1 MVANSFPLRRRVPE
15 VFRMNFIGLSL
26 ALLLFQTGP
35 SQTPSA
41 QAPASIAG
49 FVVKLGTN
57 EPLSKAVV
65 TITSV
70 DGGRGQ
76 MYSASTSTDGR
87 FLLDKIPA
95 GKYRLGANRS
105 GYVRYEFGSRGPN
118 RRGLDITVGAGQKMT
133 QIMLPLSPA
142 ATITGRVFDRDGEPL
157 AYVVV
162 QAMKYTY
169 QDGERVLNVA
179 QTAVTN
185 DLGEYRLFWLQPGQ
199 YFVSTTYDSSQRGG
213 FGGPGRPVFLGPR
226 GGQSGIESVEATA
239 GEARIPIYYPGT
251 ADPEAAAPINLQ
263 TGTVFSG
270 VDLTVSVVHT
280 FSLRGQVISGA
291 TGQPVSDVNVVLEP
305 HQRPGSRSPIMRS
318 RTNGANRGS
327 FEIGG
332 VLPGSYDLV
341 AISNDRN
348 NRMSARVPVDVS
360 GSDIQNVSVVLTP
373 GFSVPGHLTV
383 EGPTQDASR
392 IRITLRPSAGGMQF
406 GGAIPAAP
414 VQADGTFTLQQVG
427 QDIYRMNWNGLPRGF
442 YVKTARLGA
451 VDVLKEG
458 LRLERQP
465 TVPLE
470 VVISSNTGTVDATV
484 VTDKQEPSINTT
496 FVLVPSLELRF
507 RNDLYRTGA
516 TDAMGHLHLDGVPPG
531 NYKAFAWEEV
541 ETGAWQDP
549 EFVQQY
555 EERGKPVRVSANS
568 AANVE
573 LRVITP

>member
-1 MVANSFPLRRRVPE
+1 
-15 VFRMNFIGLSL
+15 MNFIVLSF
-26 ALLLFQTGP
+26 ALLLQASP
-35 SQTPSA
+35 AKLASA

-65 TITSV
+65 TLSSTE
-70 DGGRGQ
+70 GRGQ

-87 FLLDKIPA
+87 FLLDKIPP
-95 GKYRLGANRS
+95 GKYRLAANRS
-105 GYVRYEFGSRGPN
+105 GYVRYEFGARGPN
-118 RRGLDITVGAGQKMT
+118 RRGLDVTIGAGQKMA
-133 QIMLPLSPA
+133 QIMMPLSPA

-162 QAMKYTY
+162 QAMKYMY
-169 QDGERVLNVA
+169 QDGERVLNVT

-199 YFVSTTYDSSQRGG
+199 YFVSTTYDSSPQRGG
-213 FGGPGRPVFLGPR
+213 PGGGRGRPIFLGPR
-226 GGQSGIESVEATA
+226 GGNTGIESVEATED
-239 GEARIPIYYPGT
+239 EARIPIYYPGT
-251 ADPEAAAPINLQ
+251 ADPQAAAPINLQ
-263 TGTVFSG
+263 TGTLFSG
-270 VDLTVSVVHT
+270 VDLTVSAVHT
-280 FSLRGQVISGA
+280 FTVRGQVISGA
-291 TGQPVSDVNVVLEP
+291 TGQPITNVNVVLEP
-305 HQRPGSRSPIMRS
+305 RQRPGSRGPIMRS
-318 RTNGANRGS
+318 RANGANRGS

-332 VLPGSYDLV
+332 IVPGSYDLV

-373 GFSVPGHLTV
+373 GFSVPGHLTI
-383 EGPTQDASR
+383 EGPPQDASR
-392 IRITLRPSAGGMQF
+392 IRITLRPSASGMQF

-458 LRLERQP
+458 LKLERQP
-465 TVPLE
+465 TVALE
-470 VVISSNTGTVDATV
+470 VVISSNTGVVDAAV

-496 FVLVPSLELRF
+496 FVLVPAPDLRF
-507 RNDLYRTGA
+507 RNDLYRTAA
-516 TDAMGHLHLDGVPPG
+516 TDAMGRVHLDGVPPG
-531 NYKAFAWEEV
+531 DYKAFAWEEV
-541 ETGAWQDP
+541 ENGAWQDP
-549 EFVQQY
+549 TSSSSMKTEANRY
-555 EERGKPVRVSANS
+555 AWSASS

-573 LRVITP
+573 LRVIAP

>member
-1 MVANSFPLRRRVPE
+1 
-15 VFRMNFIGLSL
+15 MNFMVLSF
-26 ALLLFQTGP
+26 ALLLFQASP
-35 SQTPSA
+35 AQTPSA

-65 TITSV
+65 TLNGTE
-70 DGGRGQ
+70 GRGQ

-87 FLLDKIPA
+87 FLLDKIPP
-95 GKYRLGANRS
+95 GKYRLAANRS
-105 GYVRYEFGSRGPN
+105 GYVRYEFGARGPN
-118 RRGLDITVGAGQKMT
+118 RRGLDITVGAGQRMT
-133 QIMLPLSPA
+133 QIMMPLSPA

-157 AYVVV
+157 AYVTV
-162 QAMKYTY
+162 QAMKYVY

-199 YFVSTTYDSSQRGG
+199 YFVSTTYDSSPQRGG
-213 FGGPGRPVFLGPR
+213 FGGPGRPIFLGPR
-226 GGQSGIESVEATA
+226 GGNPGIESVEAT
-239 GEARIPIYYPGT
+239 EDQARIPIYYPGT
-251 ADPEAAAPINLQ
+251 PDPQAAAPINLQ
-263 TGTVFSG
+263 TGTLFSG
-270 VDLTVSVVHT
+270 VDLTVAAVHT
-280 FSLRGQVISGA
+280 FTVRGQVISGA
-291 TGQPVSDVNVVLEP
+291 TGQPIANVNVVLEP
-305 HQRPGSRSPIMRS
+305 RQRPGSRGPIMRS
-318 RTNGANRGS
+318 RANGANRGS

-332 VLPGSYDLV
+332 IVPGSYDLV

-373 GFSVPGHLTV
+373 GFAVPGHLIV
-383 EGPTQDASR
+383 EGPAQDPTR
-392 IRITLRPSAGGMQF
+392 IRITLRPSASGMQF

-442 YVKTARLGA
+442 YVKAARLGA
-451 VDVLKEG
+451 VDVLKDG
-458 LRLERQP
+458 LKLERQP

-470 VVISSNTGTVDATV
+470 VVISSDTGTVDATV

-496 FVLVPSLELRF
+496 FVLVPSPDLRF
-507 RNDLYRTGA
+507 RNDLYRMGA
-516 TDAMGHLHLDGVPPG
+516 TDAMGRLHLDGVPPG
-531 NYKAFAWEEV
+531 DYKAFAWEEV
-541 ETGAWQDP
+541 ENGAWQDADFIQP
-549 EFVQQY
+549 FED
-555 EERGKPVRVSANS
+555 RGKPIRVSANS
-568 AANVE
+568 AANLE